1 MLSINDC
8 IRVRASVVANEDV
21 TSIAVLESAAVKF
34 IVWPE
39 NKSVIVLLD
48 RVTVTPSTVKL
59 ASAAVVCLVTQASL

>member
-1 MLSINDC
+1 MRD
-8 IRVRASVVANEDV
+8 RASVVANEEV

-34 IVWPE
+34 TVWPA

-59 ASAAVVCLVTQASL
+59 ALAAVVCLATQALL